1 MSDFITSIKENNSI
15 VIIETNGYL
24 NNVGGEAV
32 SAVVYEKMA
41 QGQTKYLINMAATK
55 IVNSIGVSI
64 LIEIIEKLQEVNTD
78 GVEPLIYMT
87 NSHTVL
93 RPDQVKQEI
102 TKTEALKNAPKT
114 DGDFFRVP
122 KVIDQQ

>member
-1 MSDFITSIKENNSI
+1 MKITEQKVEDLAKLSRLMFDENEKKSIQQD
-15 VIIETNGYL
+15 L
-24 NNVGGEAV
+24 
-32 SAVVYEKMA
+32 EK
-41 QGQTKYLINMAATK
+41 
-55 IVNSIGVSI
+55 I
-64 LIEIIEKLQEVNTD
+64 LSMCEKLQEVNTD

-93 RPDQVKQEI
+93 RTDEVVQEI
-102 TKTEALKNAPKT
+102 TKEEALKNAPKT

>member
-1 MSDFITSIKENNSI
+1 MKITEQKVDDLAKLSRLKFDENEKKSIQNE
-15 VIIETNGYL
+15 L
-24 NNVGGEAV
+24 
-32 SAVVYEKMA
+32 EK
-41 QGQTKYLINMAATK
+41 
-55 IVNSIGVSI
+55 I
-64 LIEIIEKLQEVNTD
+64 LEMCEKLQEVNTD

-93 RPDQVKQEI
+93 RADEVVQEI
-102 TKTEALKNAPKT
+102 SKAEALKNAPKT

>member
-1 MSDFITSIKENNSI
+1 MKITEQKVDDLAKLSRLKFDENEKKSIQNE
-15 VIIETNGYL
+15 L
-24 NNVGGEAV
+24 
-32 SAVVYEKMA
+32 EK
-41 QGQTKYLINMAATK
+41 
-55 IVNSIGVSI
+55 I
-64 LIEIIEKLQEVNTD
+64 LEMCEKLQEVNTD

-93 RPDQVKQEI
+93 RPDEVVQEI
-102 TKTEALKNAPKT
+102 SKAEALKNAPKT

>member
-1 MSDFITSIKENNSI
+1 MKITEQKVEDLAKLSRLKFDENEKKSIQQD
-15 VIIETNGYL
+15 L
-24 NNVGGEAV
+24 
-32 SAVVYEKMA
+32 EK
-41 QGQTKYLINMAATK
+41 
-55 IVNSIGVSI
+55 I
-64 LIEIIEKLQEVNTD
+64 LSMCEKLKEVNTD

-93 RPDQVKQEI
+93 RTDEVVQEI
-102 TKTEALKNAPKT
+102 TKEEALKNAPKT